1 MTAFPAAPAGPSAG
15 EAEQLAAELAFLREE
30 VTRLQVR
37 LEEAESLADT
47 DVLAPVL
54 NRRAFL
60 RELNRIIAF
69 VGRYQSHAALLYFDL
84 DGFKGVND
92 RFGHAAGDAALS
104 TVAGRLLAHVRESD
118 IVGRLGGDEFAVILV
133 QVEEAAARA
142 KAEALAGVLAADPVA
157 FDGEEIPVQATCG
170 LCMLEAGMGAE
181 QALSRADAAMFLRK
195 PAIRR

>member
-1 MTAFPAAPAGPSAG
+1 MSSLPPPEAGLSAE
-15 EAEQLAAELAFLREE
+15 EADRLAAELGFLRDE
-30 VTRLQVR
+30 VARLQAR

-54 NRRAFL
+54 NRRAFI

-69 VGRYQSHAALLYFDL
+69 VGRYQSSAALLYFDL
-84 DGFKGVND
+84 DGFKAVND
-92 RFGHAAGDAALS
+92 GYGHAAGDAALR

-133 QVEEAAARA
+133 QADDASARA
-142 KAEALAGVLAADPVA
+142 KAESLTRMLAADPVG
-157 FDGEEIPVQATCG
+157 FDGEEIAIRATCG
-170 LCMLEAGMGAE
+170 VCMLEPELGAE

-195 PAIRR
+195 PAIRG

>member
-1 MTAFPAAPAGPSAG
+1 MDSFPAPEAGLSPE
-15 EAEQLAAELAFLREE
+15 EAERLAAELDFLRGE
-30 VTRLQVR
+30 VARLQSR

-69 VGRYQSHAALLYFDL
+69 VGRYESSAALLYFDL

-92 RFGHAAGDAALS
+92 TYGHAAGDAALR

-133 QVEEAAARA
+133 QVDEDAARA
-142 KAEALAGVLAADPVA
+142 KAESLARMLAADPVG
-157 FDGEEIPVQATCG
+157 FDGEEIPLRATCG
-170 LCMLEAGMGAE
+170 LCMLEAELAAE
-181 QALSRADAAMFLRK
+181 QALARADAAMFLRK
-195 PAIRR
+195 PHVPR

>member
-1 MTAFPAAPAGPSAG
+1 MDSSPEPEAGLSAELTG
-15 EAEQLAAELAFLREE
+15 QLAAELDFLRGE
-30 VTRLQVR
+30 VTRLKAR

-54 NRRAFL
+54 NRRAFV

-69 VGRYQSHAALLYFDL
+69 VGRYQSSAALLYFDL

-92 RFGHAAGDAALS
+92 RYGHAAGDAALR
-104 TVAGRLLAHVRESD
+104 TVAGRLLAHVRVSD

-133 QVEEAAARA
+133 QADDAVARA
-142 KAEALAGVLAADPVA
+142 KAEFLTRMLATDPVS
-157 FDGEEIPVQATCG
+157 FDGEEIAIRATCG
-170 LCMLEAGMGAE
+170 VCMLEPELAAE

-195 PAIRR
+195 PALRG